1 MTEKLE
7 PRFLS
12 LLYTWVQLCFW
23 DLTNTSGTSL
33 LLNARSCAQC
43 TMRLNKAK
51 CWGLNVERF
60 IAGPWKEMGGSCP
73 LKPQT
78 PRRVSANNI
87 FCSLFF
93 KKFNCSNPYYLWVFL
108 FSHSVMSDFVT
119 LWTAAHQASLSF
131 TISRSLL
138 KLMSIESVMPS
149 KHLILCCPFSSFLK
163 SFAASRSFLMSQLI
177 ASGGQNT
184 GTSAAASVLP
194 KNIQGL
200 SVTVTTDSS
209 QKSHDLFFFPYL
221 QCFPLVCY
229 QIFFFNFLFYIGI

>member
-1 MTEKLE
+1 MVH
-7 PRFLS
+7 
-12 LLYTWVQLCFW
+12 Y
-23 DLTNTSGTSL
+23 
-33 LLNARSCAQC
+33 
-43 TMRLNKAK
+43 
-51 CWGLNVERF
+51 
-60 IAGPWKEMGGSCP
+60 
-73 LKPQT
+73 
-78 PRRVSANNI
+78 
-87 FCSLFF
+87 SLF
-93 KKFNCSNPYYLWVFL
+93 L
-108 FSHSVMSDFVT
+108 FINEVRSDFVT

-138 KLMSIESVMPS
+138 KLMSIESMMPS